1 MFDAGYR
8 MLGASALGWPR
19 GMVWGGGGKGV
30 LDGEHV
36 YTRGGFML
44 MYGKPIQYCKVKK
57 KKRKKKILITLL
69 LSFYYTTFHFLPSVI
84 EMQLTYTFFFYIIIL
99 KNCLTQMSTGAL
111 LNCLGLSNF
120 QRSHPGK
127 IPSLPQDFWGFLENL
142 TKILTSAGVLL
153 LTERQTSCCIPSTP
167 Q

>member
-1 MFDAGYR
+1 MTQRDGMGGR
-8 MLGASALGWPR
+8 WEGGSGWGTR
-19 GMVWGGGGKGV
+19 VYAWWIHVDVWQTNTI
-30 LDGEHV
+30 L
-36 YTRGGFML
+36 
-44 MYGKPIQYCKVKK
+44 QSKK